1 MGIPPA
7 FPHPVVDCCF
17 SSLRATVPSR
27 PSPLSLPLHPSWPP
41 LLPHRCRPINLRHR
55 LFNSLPLLMI
65 RHVDCRPLLAASTSA
80 SNASLPPPFKTGVNK
95 INNVRFQ
102 PPSPLPPSSP
112 PSSTASAYLSP
123 PRRLHCCDVRQTTR
137 TTDDNV
143 GTVNTVSIIIIV
155 VVIGY
160 LDDDDDDVRRTA
172 GGAPK
177 KPTPASGNKAGKANV
192 RTEKAAV
199 VSKKCRRV
207 GTSRT
212 ANGRPACS
220 VPLVDVG

>member
-1 MGIPPA
+1 M
-7 FPHPVVDCCF
+7 
-17 SSLRATVPSR
+17 
-27 PSPLSLPLHPSWPP
+27 
-41 LLPHRCRPINLRHR
+41 CR
-55 LFNSLPLLMI
+55 
-65 RHVDCRPLLAASTSA
+65 T
-80 SNASLPPPFKTGVNK
+80 PPFKTGVNK

-112 PSSTASAYLSP
+112 PSSTASAYLSLT
-123 PRRLHCCDVRQTTR
+123 RRLHCCDVRQTTR

-160 LDDDDDDVRRTA
+160 LDDDDDDDVRRTA

>member
-1 MGIPPA
+1 MFLFYRP
-7 FPHPVVDCCF
+7 
-17 SSLRATVPSR
+17 VPSR

-65 RHVDCRPLLAASTSA
+65 RHADCRPLLAASTAA
-80 SNASLPPPFKTGVNK
+80 SNASYPPFKTGVNK

-160 LDDDDDDVRRTA
+160 LDDDDDDDVRHGRRSAEEAHPSERKQSRQGERPDGEGRRCVEEVSSRRHKQDGQWTT
-172 GGAPK
+172 GVL
-177 KPTPASGNKAGKANV
+177 S
-192 RTEKAAV
+192 AA
-199 VSKKCRRV
+199 C
-207 GTSRT
+207 
-212 ANGRPACS
+212 
-220 VPLVDVG
+220 